1 MTMTQRLSM
10 THIQRRGGSVD
21 AELHYTTCRMMN
33 GNASE
38 WLRMIE
44 NDSHPRRMGGVVVIL
59 CGYVHYTTCTR
70 LNENSS
76 DYPIIDE
83 HVCDDTA

>member
-1 MTMTQRLSM
+1 MTR
-10 THIQRRGGSVD
+10 IQRRGGSVD
-21 AELHYTTCRMMN
+21 AELHCTTCRMMN

-44 NDSHPRRMGGVVVIL
+44 NDSHPKGIGGVVVIL

-83 HVCDDTA
+83 HVCNENA

>member
-1 MTMTQRLSM
+1 MAR
-10 THIQRRGGSVD
+10 IQGRGGSVD

-44 NDSHPRRMGGVVVIL
+44 NVSCTWMGMGQSMQIYIV
-59 CGYVHYTTCTR
+59 R
-70 LNENSS
+70 L
-76 DYPIIDE
+76 I
-83 HVCDDTA
+83 